1 MIAWKRTGNNEYP
14 ENGQECLIYF
24 FHTGYCT
31 STYSYDENAEYTKHM
46 FHDKGGFLGDEDV
59 LWIPTDVI
67 KALQM
72 SEEEIKKELG
82 LPHDYLDK
90 FEPAHK
96 AWLRRNNK
104 NFLVKAFEN
113 IINNILRFF
122 AAIEWLFRWPS
133 ANFIYYDY
141 NKQLDELLL
150 AFMSDK
156 IDAVKT
162 TGSDDLT
169 HRLVSGKYLLY
180 SRPSKGEYYFYQKED
195 KKHVS
200 LENLLMSICD
210 QDRIIRYEYDRPSF
224 YAINKLLRVC
234 MKERNIEL
242 KKEKQ
247 EERDKLYIEGELIKN
262 KFKNRFDE

>member
-1 MIAWKRTGNNEYP
+1 MIAWKRTGNDEYP
-14 ENGQECLIYF
+14 KDGQECLIYF
-24 FHTGYCT
+24 FHTGYST
-31 STYSYDENAEYTKHM
+31 SKYSYIEDDPYVTHHFYDEA
-46 FHDKGGFLGDEDV
+46 GFLGDEDV

-67 KALQM
+67 KALNM

-82 LPHDYLDK
+82 IPHDYLDK

-113 IINNILRFF
+113 IADNVLRFLAVF
-122 AAIEWLFRWPS
+122 EWFFRWAS
-133 ANFIYYDY
+133 VNFLYYDY

-150 AFMSDK
+150 AFMSDR

-162 TGSDDLT
+162 TGSYSLT
-169 HRLVSGKYLLY
+169 HRLVSGKYLLQ
-180 SRPSKGEYYFYQKED
+180 STPNRGEYYFYQKDD
-195 KKHVS
+195 KRNIS

-210 QDRIIRYEYDRPSF
+210 QDQIIRYENDRPSF

-234 MKERNIEL
+234 LKERNIEI

-262 KFKNRFDE
+262 KFKSRFE